1 MTPAA
6 PAALTRTICA
16 PTTACRPIH
25 DKLKVS
31 RDNLCS
37 ACIAAMDRRD
47 LAATLEWLDHE
58 RLFKPVITRRGQFL
72 VQEEELRP

>member
-1 MTPAA
+1 
-6 PAALTRTICA
+6 
-16 PTTACRPIH
+16 
-25 DKLKVS
+25 VS
-31 RDNLCS
+31 RVNLCS
-37 ACIAAMDRRD
+37 ACIAAMDKRD